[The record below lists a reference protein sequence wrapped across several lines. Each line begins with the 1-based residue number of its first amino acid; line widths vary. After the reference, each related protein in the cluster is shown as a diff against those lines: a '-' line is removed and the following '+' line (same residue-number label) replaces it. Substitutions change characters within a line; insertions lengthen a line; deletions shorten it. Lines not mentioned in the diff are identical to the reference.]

1 VGSERPDS
9 VLADKQPC
17 WHRSAV
23 VHQEILGWWGR
34 QGQVG
39 ESVAGN
45 FPMIMKAIVTDFISS
60 AY

>member
-1 VGSERPDS
+1 
-9 VLADKQPC
+9 
-17 WHRSAV
+17 V